1 MATCARAQSRIS
13 SVSASWPVI
22 RARIAFST
30 GLLGKG
36 GGARRSS
43 AAHLTRFQPPVE
55 WGPASAKHSTLG
67 RIEGEV
73 GRPGGHGGRRS
84 REVPGIA
91 LRSRQMRVQAFQP
104 SALVTGSCPKRR
116 PRRSAESAP
125 RRSECWSLMH
135 RSWCLVDDLPQVNAP
150 RHAHAS
156 WARLRFVH
164 QLHCS
169 LRSINVS

>member
-1 MATCARAQSRIS
+1 MSGRHLARWWARNGCGAGRVNCSPCCLEAVRVGLPEDQLKVATCARAQSRIS
-13 SVSASWPVI
+13 SVAASWPVI

-125 RRSECWSLMH
+125 RRSEC
-135 RSWCLVDDLPQVNAP
+135 
-150 RHAHAS
+150 
-156 WARLRFVH
+156 
-164 QLHCS
+164 
-169 LRSINVS
+169 